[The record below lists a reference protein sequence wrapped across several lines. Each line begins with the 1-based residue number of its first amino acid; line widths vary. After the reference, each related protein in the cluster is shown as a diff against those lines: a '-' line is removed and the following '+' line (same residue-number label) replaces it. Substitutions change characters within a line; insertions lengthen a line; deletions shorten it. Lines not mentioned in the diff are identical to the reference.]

1 MILSEKHIID
11 NNHIYYNECDK
22 ICLLSK
28 NLYNYSNYIVRQK
41 FIETSKLKEQGEI
54 EHAIYLNYHEIRK
67 MVINQFDYINLP
79 RKVSN
84 QTLMLLDK
92 NWKSFFKSIKDW
104 KKNTGKYTG
113 RPKLPKY
120 KNPKNGRFVTTYELG
135 AISIKE
141 LRNGFVKLSG
151 TDIKIKT
158 NKSNIK
164 QCRIIPRSGYYVI
177 EVLYEVNEAFLKPN
191 NNRYCA
197 IDLGLD
203 NLATVVSNCK
213 EVKPY
218 IINGKPL
225 KSINQFYNKEKAKIQ
240 SNLELRHNKKYSKT
254 LNKITNKRNNKIN
267 DYLHNTSRY
276 IINQLVSNNINTLV
290 IGNNKKWK
298 QEINIGDKN
307 NQNFVN
313 IPHSRFIDMLSYK
326 CKLLGIN
333 VIIAEESYTSKCSFL
348 DMEDIRKHETY
359 KGRRIKRGLFRSSN
373 GVLINADVNGAYN
386 ILRKAVPDVFSDG
399 IEGVA
404 VHPII
409 ITQKCGVIMN
419 NTWDNFLCI

>member
-1 MILSEKHIID
+1 MILVEKHII
-11 NNHIYYNECDK
+11 NVNHIYYNECDRV
-22 ICLLSK
+22 CLLSK

-41 FIETSKLKEQGEI
+41 FIESTKLKETGDL

-67 MVINQFDYINLP
+67 LIINDFDYINLP

-92 NWKSFFKSIKDW
+92 NWKSFFKSIKDY
-104 KKNTGKYTG
+104 KLNPTKYTG

-120 KNPKNGRFVTTYELG
+120 KDSKNGRFITIYELG
-135 AISIKE
+135 SISIKE
-141 LRNGFVKLSG
+141 LRNGIIKLSG
-151 TDIKIKT
+151 TNIKIKT

-164 QCRIIPRSGYYVI
+164 QCRIIPRNNHYVI
-177 EVLYEVNEAFLKPN
+177 EVIYEVMESTLKVD

-203 NLATVVSNCK
+203 NLATIVSNCK

-218 IINGKPL
+218 VINGKPI
-225 KSINQFYNKEKAKIQ
+225 KSINQFYNKEKGKIQ
-240 SNLELRHNKKYSKT
+240 SNLEKRYDKKYSKK
-254 LNKITNKRNNKIN
+254 LNKLTNKRNNKIN

-276 IINQLVSNNINTLV
+276 IINHLVSNNINTLI

-298 QEINIGDKN
+298 QEINIGKKN

-313 IPHSRFIDMLSYK
+313 IPHSRFIDIINYK

-333 VIIAEESYTSKCSFL
+333 VIITEESYTSKCSFL
-348 DMEDIRKHETY
+348 DMEDIKKHEVY
-359 KGRRIKRGLFRSSN
+359 KGKRIKRGLFKSN
-373 GVLINADVNGAYN
+373 NNNLINADVNGGYN
-386 ILRKAVPDVFSDG
+386 ILRKVVPNAFVDG

-409 ITQKCGVIMN
+409 ITQRCGVIMK
-419 NTWDNFLCI
+419 